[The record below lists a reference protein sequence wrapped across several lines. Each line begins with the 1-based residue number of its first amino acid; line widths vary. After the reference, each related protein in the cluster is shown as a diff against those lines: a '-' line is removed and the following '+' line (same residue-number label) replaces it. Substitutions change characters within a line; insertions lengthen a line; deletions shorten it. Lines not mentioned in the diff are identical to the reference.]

1 MTITPPVVAIAEDMD
16 WADVAY
22 DCGRTIVKY
31 SVPIKLAATN
41 VLVSAI
47 ENARRCAQPGS
58 DMFLRL
64 VAFLVPIIL
73 EFFLAQLAYHVGTE
87 VPDEQ
92 EQKKA
97 KTQSNMWEAE
107 TQRQRWNDYDRKQ
120 ARERAARS
128 HGNEAMVNSW
138 SLDDGLTSPE
148 LDPNQ
153 EPLPF

>member
-1 MTITPPVVAIAEDMD
+1 MTVTPPVVAISGDMD

-31 SVPIKLAATN
+31 SVPIKIAATN

-47 ENARRCAQPGS
+47 ENARQYARPGS

-87 VPDEQ
+87 VPNEQ

-97 KTQSNMWEAE
+97 TTQSKMWEAE
-107 TQRQRWNDYDRKQ
+107 TQRQRWADYDRKQ
-120 ARERAARS
+120 AKDQS

-138 SLDDGLTSPE
+138 SLDDGFNSPE
-148 LDPNQ
+148 LDANQ